1 MAASL
6 VPFMALRLWTILLFL
21 AGFSSAA
28 DNCIPSPLALPIE
41 NVTLHSG
48 YVRRGVAISVGEP
61 AQKLSFIPRWN
72 NNNTFIYGPKCGQPS
87 TFTRAECNTWR
98 GGLYEPKNSTI
109 DGTLKKD
116 YLPVSENWA
125 SNTYNMF
132 TSTLRLGDAF
142 TLKDFPMAQP
152 VDPDGWGLLGY
163 SPQHILGMGPD
174 STLLSSLRNAGRI
187 ASKSVGYY
195 WGPDSADSKGDAPGS
210 FVLGGYDR
218 AKTYGDGHQIEYTL
232 GRVDCLSKM
241 MVSISD
247 LVLNF
252 PNGTSRS
259 IFPSDHD
266 GSTLDACIYP
276 HNPNFMKLGGD
287 PWFDNLLA
295 AIDNKDMGRSQRQGV
310 DYWSVLLDPEKPIF
324 KGDIT
329 VKLNTGL
336 DVTVPNDQFMV
347 TERRINEDGEI
358 FRNDSQPLIRIDR
371 VNGGLPS
378 LGRYFLTAAYL
389 ATNEDSG
396 TFTLWKANPTSDQ
409 DLVALDTNNKAVDSQ
424 NLCTTPP
431 ATSVLAEPDE
441 GEVSEVA
448 EGTASP
454 SNENESD
461 YKDDENND
469 NKQGPG
475 LSGAAIAGIAAGA
488 GVSVLAGIGIF
499 TWWFLRRRRR
509 RESGEADAIS
519 LSSTYTH
526 TRWSRSDSI
535 KLAFPSQAYPHYIPQ
550 ELGATVRKPAPIEMP

>member
-1 MAASL
+1 MASSL
-6 VPFMALRLWTILLFL
+6 IPLIAMRLWTILFFL

-28 DNCIPSPLALPIE
+28 DNCIPSPLALPME

-61 AQKLSFIPRWN
+61 AQKLAFIPRWN
-72 NNNTFIYGPKCGQPS
+72 NNNTFVYGPKCGQAN

-98 GGLYEPKNSTI
+98 GGLYEPKNWTI

-152 VDPDGWGLLGY
+152 VDPNGWELLGW

-195 WGPDSADSKGDAPGS
+195 WGTDSANSKGDTPGS

-252 PNGTSRS
+252 PNGTSQS

-295 AIDNKDMGRSQRQGV
+295 AIDNKEMDRSREQGV
-310 DYWSVLLDPEKPIF
+310 DYWNILLDPEKPIF

-329 VKLNTGL
+329 VRLNTGL
-336 DVTVPNDQFMV
+336 DSTVPNDQFMPV
-347 TERRINEDGEI
+347 
-358 FRNDSQPLIRIDR
+358 IRIDR
-371 VNGGLPS
+371 MNSGLPS

-389 ATNEDSG
+389 ATNEDAA

-431 ATSVLAEPDE
+431 VTSVLAEPDE
-441 GEVSEVA
+441 GQVSEVA
-448 EGTASP
+448 EDTASP
-454 SNENESD
+454 S
-461 YKDDENND
+461 
-469 NKQGPG
+469 
-475 LSGAAIAGIAAGA
+475 
-488 GVSVLAGIGIF
+488 
-499 TWWFLRRRRR
+499 
-509 RESGEADAIS
+509 
-519 LSSTYTH
+519 STP
-526 TRWSRSDSI
+526 RSDSI

>member
-1 MAASL
+1 MASSL
-6 VPFMALRLWTILLFL
+6 VPLIAMRLWTILFFL
-21 AGFSSAA
+21 VSLSSAA
-28 DNCIPSPLALPIE
+28 DDCIPGPLALPIE
-41 NVTLHSG
+41 NVTLPSG

-72 NNNTFIYGPKCGQPS
+72 NNNTFVYGPKCGQAN

-109 DGTLKKD
+109 DGTPEKD

-152 VDPDGWGLLGY
+152 VDPDGWELLGW
-163 SPQHILGMGPD
+163 SPQHIFGLGPD

-195 WGPDSADSKGDAPGS
+195 WSPDSAESKGDTPGS
-210 FVLGGYDR
+210 FVLGG
-218 AKTYGDGHQIEYTL
+218 
-232 GRVDCLSKM
+232 
-241 MVSISD
+241 
-247 LVLNF
+247 
-252 PNGTSRS
+252 
-259 IFPSDHD
+259 
-266 GSTLDACIYP
+266 
-276 HNPNFMKLGGD
+276 
-287 PWFDNLLA
+287 
-295 AIDNKDMGRSQRQGV
+295 
-310 DYWSVLLDPEKPIF
+310 F

-336 DVTVPNDQFMV
+336 DITVPNDQFMV

-358 FRNDSQPLIRIDR
+358 YRNDSQPLIRIDR
-371 VNGGLPS
+371 MNSGLPS

-389 ATNEDSG
+389 ATNEDAG

-431 ATSVLAEPDE
+431 VTSVLAEPDE
-441 GEVSEVA
+441 GQVSEVA
-448 EGTASP
+448 EDTTSP
-454 SNENESD
+454 SSTPKS
-461 YKDDENND
+461 KD
-469 NKQGPG
+469 KQEPG
-475 LSGAAIAGIAAGA
+475 LSGSAIAGIAAGA
-488 GVSVLAGIGIF
+488 VLSVLTGIGIF
-499 TWWFLRRRRR
+499 AWWFLRRRRR

-519 LSSTYTH
+519 LPSTCTH

-550 ELGATVRKPAPIEMP
+550 ELGTTVPKPVPIEMP